1 MTRTG
6 IAVTLAGALAL
17 AVVGTAAQV
26 AGGSG
31 KAVAPQTP
39 AACACAP
46 YTTVTAIGTNMVNC
60 QCGPATCVVSEHI
73 TGQAKSYALQC
84 VK

>member
-1 MTRTG
+1 MTKSR
-6 IAVTLAGALAL
+6 IAAAMAGLLAL
-17 AVVGTAAQV
+17 AAVGTAAQV

-31 KAVAPQTP
+31 KAAAPQSP
-39 AACACAP
+39 APCTCAP
-46 YTTVTAIGTNMVNC
+46 YTTVTGIGTNMVHC

-73 TGQAKSYALQC
+73 TGQAKSYAMQC